1 MSGPER
7 VDLLVI
13 GAGPAGQKA
22 AIQGAK
28 SGLGVVLVER
38 ERGAGGECV
47 RRGTIP
53 SKTLRESA
61 VCLSGLA
68 QRAAGIPAPGLAT
81 SPERT
86 TVKSLMQRLE
96 TVLAG
101 HERVMTEQIER
112 NHVRLVQGRARF
124 VSPTLVEVLSLDG
137 SRRSLEA
144 RWIVVATGSRPRNP
158 SEYAID
164 HEHVLDSDSIL
175 SMVYLP
181 RSLVVLGAGVIAAE
195 FATLF
200 QALGV
205 AVTMVDKGER
215 PLSFLDAEITQ
226 RFVSRFESLGG
237 RFVPRERAASVSR
250 SAAEGLVVTAL
261 SGGEEL
267 RSEKVL
273 VALGRAASVRGLG
286 LENAGIELD
295 QRGLVP
301 VDDSCRTRVGHV
313 YAVGDV
319 IGPPAL
325 AAAAMEQGRR
335 AVLHALGLPSPRGS
349 DLIPV
354 GIYTIP
360 ELASIGLSEETARER
375 GGCLVGRAPYEE
387 LARGQI
393 NGAREGLLKLVAD
406 LAGERI
412 LGAQIVGEGATELV
426 HLAQV
431 AMLGELGVEAFVDN
445 VFNFPTFAEAYRVAA
460 LDIAG
465 QRARLRKV
473 G

>member
-1 MSGPER
+1 MSDPER

-13 GAGPAGQKA
+13 GGGPAGHKA

-28 SGLGVVLVER
+28 AGLSVVLVER

-61 VCLSGLA
+61 LRLPT
-68 QRAAGIPAPGLAT
+68 RAAAGAEDPAAGA
-81 SPERT
+81 SGAERT

-96 TVLAG
+96 QVLAG
-101 HERVMTEQIER
+101 HERVMTAQLER
-112 NHVRLVQGRARF
+112 NRVSLVQGRARF
-124 VSPTLVEVLSLDG
+124 VSPSAVEVLALDG
-137 SRRSLEA
+137 SRRRLEA

-158 SEYAID
+158 PELAID
-164 HEHVLDSDSIL
+164 HAHVLDSDSIL

-215 PLSFLDAEITQ
+215 PLSFLDPEITA
-226 RFVSRFESLGG
+226 RFVARFQALGG
-237 RFVPRERAASVSR
+237 RFVARERAARVAC
-250 SAAEGLVVTAL
+250 SAAEGQVVTLL

-273 VALGRAASVRGLG
+273 VALGRAASVGGLA
-286 LENAGIELD
+286 LEEAGIELD
-295 QRGLVP
+295 ERGLVP
-301 VDDSCRTRVGHV
+301 VDGDCRTRVPHV

-325 AAAAMEQGRR
+325 AASAMEQGRR
-335 AVLHALGLPSPRGS
+335 AVLHALGLPPPHGA
-349 DLIPV
+349 DLVPV

-360 ELASIGLSEETARER
+360 ELASVGLSEEAARAR
-375 GGCLVGRAPYEE
+375 LGGCLVGRAPYEE

-393 NGAREGLLKLVAD
+393 NGASEGLLKLVAD
-406 LAGERI
+406 PEGERI

-460 LDIAG
+460 LDVAG
-465 QRARLRKV
+465 QRARLRLT